1 MRRLNLEALLYCIVW
16 VGLALLGWQLAG
28 IRVGLLL
35 SIGLFLI
42 IMPTSAVILS
52 RTGSFRAERTVRWGI
67 LAVAGI
73 GLISYAGRGG
83 LEALRQLHR
92 PHMLAMLCDRIA
104 VGHAGNE
111 IADAPDACCLVVRS
125 PLPFWRKK

>member
-73 GLISYAGRGG
+73 GLISYA
-83 LEALRQLHR
+83 
-92 PHMLAMLCDRIA
+92 D
-104 VGHAGNE
+104 VAG
-111 IADAPDACCLVVRS
+111 
-125 PLPFWRKK
+125 